1 MEKRLLVYVLITA
14 LVLSL
19 TGCKN
24 QSVKTDEGGPLI
36 GYIEEKK
43 EDTVEIPVYDHL
55 DRELP
60 EEGKVIDFSDGSYSF
75 AMIDEINREVRLG
88 TELSIEQV
96 NGQNVLMGTGTNGGQ
111 AGICIDLSSMLGDA
125 APECKSF
132 SVDIGIVREVFVS
145 ASGEVETYVGKDNQ
159 MLTCDWSIYDA
170 SEAVRTYTIELPEE
184 GFVCGTGNGF
194 VIKLT
199 SDPVYQSS
207 NKYHGTGMYANVFID
222 NIIAYD
228 AEGNPLELD
237 SNAVINPPEGIYGYR
252 DWGNQLVKPKEET
265 EITGLSNGCGVTCD
279 IAFVPCGYKYYDNP
293 DEIFSEN
300 IIYTVYYEEV
310 FYGDYQAPYMILG
323 MSDVESRGSYM
334 TYEDEDVLKYNYQT
348 VRVYCVEAE
357 DEQGNKID
365 AKENYINKS
374 HTICQFTTEQI
385 DSAVYDAL
393 YNSECPEYNENLT
406 EEQRADYYANW
417 RDYTKTFGVS
427 RENDYRVEEE
437 GFTVNVYENPSYDV
451 LQVTVGTVE

>member
-1 MEKRLLVYVLITA
+1 MEKRLLVYFLISA

-24 QSVKTDEGGPLI
+24 QSEKTDEGGPLI
-36 GYIEEKK
+36 GYIEEKN
-43 EDTVEIPVYDHL
+43 EETVEVPVYDHL

-75 AMIDEINREVRLG
+75 AMIDEINREVGLG

-96 NGQNVLMGTGTNGGQ
+96 NGQNVLMGTRTNGGD

-132 SVDIGIVREVFVS
+132 SVDIGIVREVFMS
-145 ASGEVETYVGKDNQ
+145 ASGEIETYVGKDNQ
-159 MLTCDWSIYDA
+159 MITCDWSIYDA
-170 SEAVRTYTIELPEE
+170 GEAVKTYTIELPEE

-199 SDPVYQSS
+199 FDPVDQSS
-207 NKYHGTGMYANVFID
+207 NKYHGTGMYADVFID

-237 SNAVINPPEGIYGYR
+237 SNVVINPPEEKYGYR
-252 DWGNQLVKPKEET
+252 DWGNQLVKPKGET
-265 EITGLSNGCGVTCD
+265 EIDRNGVTCD
-279 IAFVPCGYKYYDNP
+279 RAFISTYKYYDNP
-293 DEIFSEN
+293 NEIFSEN

-323 MSDVESRGSYM
+323 ISDVESRGSYA
-334 TYEDEDVLKYNYQT
+334 TYYEEDILKYNYQT

-357 DEQGNKID
+357 DKQGNKID

-385 DSAVYDAL
+385 DSAVYNAL

-417 RDYTKTFGVS
+417 RAYTKTFGVS
-427 RENDYRVEEE
+427 TENEYWVSGVGRP
-437 GFTVNVYENPSYDV
+437 TTSYTENPSYDV

>member
-1 MEKRLLVYVLITA
+1 MEKRLLVYFLITA

-24 QSVKTDEGGPLI
+24 QSGKTDEGGPLI

-43 EDTVEIPVYDHL
+43 EDTVEIPVYDRL
-55 DRELP
+55 DRDLP

-75 AMIDEINREVRLG
+75 AMIDEINREVGLG

-96 NGQNVLMGTGTNGGQ
+96 NGQNVLMGTRTNGGQ
-111 AGICIDLSSMLGDA
+111 AGICIELSSMLGDA

-145 ASGEVETYVGKDNQ
+145 ASGEIETYVGKDNQ
-159 MLTCDWSIYDA
+159 MITCDWSIYDA

-184 GFVCGTGNGF
+184 GFVCGAGNGF
-194 VIKLT
+194 VIKLK
-199 SDPVYQSS
+199 SDPVVYSS
-207 NKYHGTGMYANVFID
+207 SKYYGTEMYADVFID

-252 DWGNQLVKPKEET
+252 DWGNELVKPKNET
-265 EITGLSNGCGVTCD
+265 EIDRNGVTCD
-279 IAFVPCGYKYYDNP
+279 RAFVSTYEYYDNP
-293 DEIFSEN
+293 DEIFGEY

-323 MSDVESRGSYM
+323 ISDVESRGSYM
-334 TYEDEDVLKYNYQT
+334 TYEDEEVLKYNYQT
-348 VRVYCVEAE
+348 VRVYCVEEE

-374 HTICQFTTEQI
+374 HTICQFTTEHI
-385 DSAVYDAL
+385 DSAVYNAL

-417 RDYTKTFGVS
+417 RAYTKTFGVS
-427 RENDYRVEEE
+427 RENGYRVEEE
-437 GFTVNVYENPSYDV
+437 GYTVDFYENPSYDV